1 MVLSNNFEM
10 TNLGLTKFYLEVGS
24 NTFVYQSSYIK
35 KYTLENYSKVFSI
48 TSCTSSKIFMDPS
61 PQLQKLMDTN
71 YVDSKIYKL
80 TIGNFIYITNRQ
92 LNICYGVNYLSRYID
107 LLEEI

>member
-1 MVLSNNFEM
+1 
-10 TNLGLTKFYLEVGS
+10 
-24 NTFVYQSSYIK
+24 
-35 KYTLENYSKVFSI
+35 
-48 TSCTSSKIFMDPS
+48 MDPS

-92 LNICYGVNYLSRYID
+92 LNICSGVNYLSRYID